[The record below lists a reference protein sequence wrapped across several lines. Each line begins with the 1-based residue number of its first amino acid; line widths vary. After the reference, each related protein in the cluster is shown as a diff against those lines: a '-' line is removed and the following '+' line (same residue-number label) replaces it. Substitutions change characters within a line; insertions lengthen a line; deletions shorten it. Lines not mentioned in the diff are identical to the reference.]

1 MNVARAFRAQVGLQ
15 VLWSCACTHADREQ
29 LLAIDM
35 NTATKAVA
43 MPLMAPKP
51 SWWSRLSFRLRR
63 RPAHRGPAQ
72 TIAASSVRTP
82 ERSLESTLPAIP
94 PVLGEASLLRAV
106 PVPVGALTQ
115 LLDMDPTARSRL
127 RHLALV
133 ETSCHLSSPDDP
145 FARLP
150 PRSAE
155 IAVRQLDAVL
165 PKHPALR
172 VLRLQLERH
181 LQTHRAH
188 VSAMLAVEDRKW
200 QIEGT
205 VASFSASLA
214 QDSMT
219 GGPWGVTDFLETQPF
234 ERPSLRSF
242 GS

>member
-1 MNVARAFRAQVGLQ
+1 
-15 VLWSCACTHADREQ
+15 
-29 LLAIDM
+29 
-35 NTATKAVA
+35 
-43 MPLMAPKP
+43 
-51 SWWSRLSFRLRR
+51 
-63 RPAHRGPAQ
+63 
-72 TIAASSVRTP
+72 
-82 ERSLESTLPAIP
+82 
-94 PVLGEASLLRAV
+94 LGEPSLLRAV

-133 ETSCHLSSPDDP
+133 ESSCHLSSPDDP

-155 IAVRQLDAVL
+155 IAVRQLDTVL

-181 LQTHRAH
+181 LQTRRAH

-234 ERPSLRSF
+234 ERPSLRSS